1 MKGWKSPNDDQIGL
15 TEVYERILKS
25 RRMLRNSG
33 FEDFDQILFI
43 QGDNG
48 LSEDDAGDNDYDDGG
63 YGHDHEGRDDGDG
76 GDDDD
81 EGDGDDDDDDNKD

>member
-33 FEDFDQILFI
+33 FEDFDQMLFI

-48 LSEDDAGDNDYDDGG
+48 LSEDDEEDG
-63 YGHDHEGRDDGDG
+63 EI
-76 GDDDD
+76 
-81 EGDGDDDDDDNKD
+81 E